1 MLKAKQKLLDTGYA
15 KCDDYI
21 RQLAEGRL
29 TCLPG
34 CNEEQTLESKILKGN
49 SEFVSF
55 KCILN
60 EEAFRV
66 SRVVGHS

>member
-1 MLKAKQKLLDTGYA
+1 MKKQKLLNQGYE

-34 CNEEQTLESKILKGN
+34 CNEEQTLESKILKGKPN
-49 SEFVSF
+49 FVTS
-55 KCILN
+55 
-60 EEAFRV
+60 
-66 SRVVGHS
+66 